1 MRWPTAT
8 SIAGSAGL
16 TAAFAFGAALALPG
30 FARALGADLFGADFL
45 ILLPPLTSGCFL
57 HVHENGLQ
65 SPGKCD
71 HNFILVKIG
80 LNGLSRNSLV

>member
-1 MRWPTAT
+1 LA
-8 SIAGSAGL
+8 
-16 TAAFAFGAALALPG
+16 AAFAFDAALALPA
-30 FARALGADLFGADFL
+30 FTRALGADFL
-45 ILLPPLTSGCFL
+45 ILLPPLTSICFL

-65 SPGKCD
+65 WPGKCD